1 VDSPLIRS
9 KLTKGTQRK
18 LFALC
23 FVRERRHVEQRKRE
37 CVGDFLWR
45 PLDSSFEEVAHD
57 AGDERF

>member
-1 VDSPLIRS
+1 V
-9 KLTKGTQRK
+9 
-18 LFALC
+18 LC
-23 FVRERRHVEQRKRE
+23 RERRHVEQRKRE